1 MLDSDTPAKPRVIL
15 LADDDPDDID
25 MTRRALTKNDLGVEI
40 FTVGDG
46 EELVDFLNH
55 RGAHAPPARSPTPS
69 LILLDLNMPKMDGRE
84 ALAKIKS
91 DPKLQPIPVVVMTTS
106 TAEQDILRAYEL
118 GSNSFISKPITLA
131 ELVDITKVL
140 GQYWFEVVKL
150 PKPAER
156 ET

>member
-1 MLDSDTPAKPRVIL
+1 MLEGSRFAEVIL

-25 MTRRALTKNDLGVEI
+25 MTRRALAKNNLGAEI
-40 FTVGDG
+40 YTVGDG
-46 EELVDFLNH
+46 EELIDFLNH
-55 RGAHAPPARSPTPS
+55 RGAHAPPARSPRPS

-84 ALAKIKS
+84 ALAQIKS

-106 TAEQDILRAYEL
+106 TADQDIARAYEL

-140 GQYWFEVVKL
+140 GQYWFEIVKL
-150 PKPAER
+150 PKPSEN

>member
-1 MLDSDTPAKPRVIL
+1 MPPRAHVIL

-25 MTRRALTKNDLGVEI
+25 MTRRALTKNNVDVEI
-40 FTVGDG
+40 YTVGDG

-55 RGAHAPPARSPTPS
+55 RGSFAPAARSPTPS

-84 ALAKIKS
+84 ALANIKA
-91 DPKLQPIPVVVMTTS
+91 DPKLRPIPVVVMTTS
-106 TAEQDILRAYEL
+106 TAQQDIARAYEL

-140 GQYWFEVVKL
+140 VQYWFEIVKL
-150 PKPAER
+150 PRRSENQ
-156 ET
+156 T

>member
-1 MLDSDTPAKPRVIL
+1 MPDSNIPAKPKVIL
-15 LADDDPDDID
+15 LADDDPDDIE
-25 MTRRALTKNDLGVEI
+25 MTRRALTKNDLGLEI

-69 LILLDLNMPKMDGRE
+69 LILLDLNMPKMGGRE

-91 DPKLQPIPVVVMTTS
+91 DPKLRSIPVVVMTTS

-118 GSNSFISKPITLA
+118 GSNAFISKPITLA

-140 GQYWFEVVKL
+140 GQYWFGIVKL
-150 PKPAER
+150 PKPSENEA
-156 ET
+156 